1 MSKVWTR
8 ECLRVLTR
16 QDTLEI
22 FKISVPLVA
31 PGFATLFR
39 ERIQDLGPG
48 STTDRQ
54 GLEAVCGSRSAAN
67 QFLDKASKIGALV
80 PEAWGSYRVASEET
94 LHLIARVDHPV
105 FQRFISWS
113 RHLPEIAEEEV
124 TFVAPP
130 LWKETALNLEDS
142 MPLFPLSPD
151 QQAVSGHPP
160 QWDAFYMDT
169 KEARE
174 WELHLGEEAVGTFKT
189 PGSTEV
195 RLILMASLDPRWRAA
210 AAALGTPEEDRLGSE
225 LDRLDL
231 DEAPRG
237 EEDKK
242 LGLGL
247 PQRRRLLAPRWYMES
262 VRDRAIRYALGELAD
277 A

>member
-1 MSKVWTR
+1 MSQSRT
-8 ECLRVLTR
+8 
-16 QDTLEI
+16 EI
-22 FKISVPLVA
+22 LQVSIPSMP

-48 STTDRQ
+48 SKTDRQ
-54 GLEAVCGSRSAAN
+54 GLETVCGSDSAAN
-67 QFLDKASKIGALV
+67 QFLDKASKIGALI

-94 LHLIARVDHPV
+94 LHLISRVDHPV

-113 RHLPEIAEEEV
+113 RHVPEIAGEEV
-124 TFVAPP
+124 MFVAPP
-130 LWKETALNLEDS
+130 LWKQTGLNLEDS

-160 QWDAFYMDT
+160 QWDSFYMDM
-169 KEARE
+169 KEGRE
-174 WELHLGEEAVGTFKT
+174 WELQLGEETVGTFKT
-189 PGSTEV
+189 PGATEV
-195 RLILMASLDPRWRAA
+195 RLILMASLDPRWREA
-210 AAALGTPEEDRLGSE
+210 AAALGTPEADQLAFE

-231 DEAPRG
+231 DDAPRG
-237 EEDKK
+237 EEDKR

-247 PQRRRLLAPRWYMES
+247 PERRRLLAPRWYLES
-262 VRDRAIRYALGELAD
+262 VRERAIRYALGELAN